1 MIPIPT
7 PIKYNKDMHFREVVT
22 KALDPNDL
30 VFIESVLDS
39 ITKDNAEAYI
49 VKYGNDRIAICRKG
63 LQPARIE
70 KSKTR
75 HYFALRNR
83 SGKILINGKNTRRT
97 ESMICV
103 LKALFRRNPAKQ
115 LKLKNN
121 SNLSVAERCEM
132 FNYKLLKQGEPF
144 K

>member
-1 MIPIPT
+1 MIPIPRS
-7 PIKYNKDMHFREVVT
+7 IKYDKDIHMREVIT

-30 VFIESVLDS
+30 VFIRSVLDS
-39 ITKDNAEAYI
+39 LKKDNAEAYI

-63 LQPARIE
+63 LIPVERH
-70 KSKTR
+70 KTH
-75 HYFALRNR
+75 HYFALRNQFGR
-83 SGKILINGKNTRRT
+83 IIVNGKNTRRP

-103 LKALFRRNPAKQ
+103 LKALFRRNPGKQ

-121 SNLSVAERCEM
+121 IHLSVAERCEL
-132 FNYKLLKQGEPF
+132 FGYSLLKQGDPF